1 MNRYQILIEYVGTSY
16 IGWQTQ
22 KKGNSIQKTI
32 QNVISKLLKENIKL
46 HGSGRTDKGVHAL
59 EQSAHFDCQKKLK
72 DINKLVKSLN
82 FFLNKKNISILKIKL
97 KKNNFHSRFSAK
109 ERTYL
114 YIIRNDQSP
123 STINHNR
130 EWNIQNKLD
139 LNLMK
144 KGAKKLV
151 GTHNFSTFRAANCGA
166 KSPIRT
172 IKKIQILKSKKQ
184 IKIRIKSQSF
194 LKSQV
199 RSMIGSLKYLSENKW
214 NLKKFEDVLNS
225 KDRKNCAP
233 LAPAHGLYL
242 EKVSY

>member
-1 MNRYQILIEYVGTSY
+1 MIRYQILTEYVGTSF

-22 KKGNSIQKTI
+22 KKGNSVQKVI
-32 QNVISKLLKENIKL
+32 QNVISKLLKERIKL

-59 EQSAHFDCQKKLK
+59 EQSAHFDCKNKILNTKKF
-72 DINKLVKSLN
+72 IKSLN
-82 FFLNKKNISILKIKL
+82 FFLNKKNISILNIKL
-97 KKNNFHSRFSAK
+97 RNSHFHSRFSAK

-114 YIIRNDQSP
+114 YLIRNDYSP
-123 STINHNR
+123 SMINHNR
-130 EWNIQNKLD
+130 EWNIRNKLD
-139 LNLMK
+139 INLMK
-144 KGAKKLV
+144 KGAKKFI
-151 GTHNFSTFRAANCGA
+151 GTHDFSTFRAANCSA
-166 KSPIRT
+166 KNPIRT

-199 RSMIGSLKYLSENKW
+199 RSMVGSLKYLSEKKW
-214 NLKKFEDVLNS
+214 DLKKFENILKS

-242 EKVSY
+242 EKVMY